1 MKHLY
6 LLILIF
12 TYSLGCTT
20 EHQEIE
26 RFSEEIGQEK
36 MAALNQLVAS
46 YEHFLFTKY
55 PDPVKIS
62 DKTFLF
68 LEDVKENNSLSIRN
82 LPNTPAI
89 LKLMEESGLRKDIY
103 IYNCEKSSYPSYPVD
118 QLIPI
123 EYPANSLDLSMNKSP
138 SIQNKLILPV
148 YNQPTEAPTNS
159 DSTLLFNKNGLFM
172 YALAKVKQ
180 KDRSFMTYVEV
191 KYTYGDIHPSLFA
204 QKHLEQLAGE
214 ELSWFQRLPLVIDIY
229 YKLMLTKN
237 QEENYFL
244 SMDKS
249 NHQ

>member
-6 LLILIF
+6 LLILIL
-12 TYSLGCTT
+12 TYSFSCTT

-26 RFSEEIGQEK
+26 QFSEEIGQQK

-55 PDPVKIS
+55 PDPVKVS

-68 LEDVKENNSLSIRN
+68 LEDVKENNSLSIRE

-103 IYNCEKSSYPSYPVD
+103 IYNCEKSSYPAYPVD

-123 EYPANSLDLSMNKSP
+123 EYPENSLDLSMNAPNSKHK
-138 SIQNKLILPV
+138 NYFLPTS
-148 YNQPTEAPTNS
+148 NTPTESSSPG
-159 DSTLLFNKNGLFM
+159 DSTLLFNKKGLFM

-180 KDRSFMTYVEV
+180 KDPSFMTYVEV

-214 ELSWFQRLPLVIDIY
+214 ELTWFQRLPLVIDIY

-237 QEENYFL
+237 QKDEYFL
-244 SMDKS
+244 SLDTSKP
-249 NHQ
+249 